1 MEYHTLSTE
10 ARYYLQVM
18 EALVSPEYEVN
29 LIHHGKA
36 IRDIMD
42 NLEGHLHGC
51 LNKNNRYSHNTLKHD
66 APYMSAAAFDLRD
79 KLTQSQFLKATYRE
93 HAKPFKIVIAEIKG
107 LKGQQLLDYILQ
119 NIKSVTI
126 LNEEQ
131 QLLDKTFKD
140 KMPDPKDMFSRYKA
154 VGIEVIKR
162 K

>member
-1 MEYHTLSTE
+1 MEFHTLSTE

-18 EALVSPEYEVN
+18 EALVSSEYEVN

-51 LNKNNRYSHNTLKHD
+51 LNKNNRYSHSTLKHD

-93 HAKPFKIVIAEIKG
+93 HAKPFKIVITEIKG
-107 LKGQQLLDYILQ
+107 LKGQQLLDYVLQ

-140 KMPDPKDMFSRYKA
+140 KMPDPRDMFSRYKA